1 MAWHQGYLCILE
13 GFEMQR
19 KIYFVLMLLWMGV
32 IFGFSAQPAAEST
45 QTSLRVGRLVCGI
58 FVKDYEEM
66 SAAEQTALAENIEF
80 PIRKA
85 AHASEYALLGILV
98 FGVVRKKEMTKR
110 QMLCAILVTAF
121 YAASD
126 EQHQFFVPGRSCQL
140 RDVLIDTAG
149 GVAGVGIQ
157 YILLKHFRKMEGIE

>member
-1 MAWHQGYLCILE
+1 
-13 GFEMQR
+13 MQR

-121 YAASD
+121 YAAS
-126 EQHQFFVPGRSCQL
+126 FVPGRSCQL

>member
-1 MAWHQGYLCILE
+1 
-13 GFEMQR
+13 
-19 KIYFVLMLLWMGV
+19 MLLWMGV

-126 EQHQFFVPGRSCQL
+126 ELHQFFVPGRSCQL
-140 RDVLIDTAG
+140 R
-149 GVAGVGIQ
+149 
-157 YILLKHFRKMEGIE
+157 MC

>member
-1 MAWHQGYLCILE
+1 MYKRQ
-13 GFEMQR
+13 
-19 KIYFVLMLLWMGV
+19 
-32 IFGFSAQPAAEST
+32 
-45 QTSLRVGRLVCGI
+45 
-58 FVKDYEEM
+58 VKDYEEM

-126 EQHQFFVPGRSCQL
+126 ELHQFFVPGRSCQL